1 MKALHA
7 VLICLLMFAIFSY
20 TAVELR
26 PLIQQD
32 DNLIP
37 MEKTSS
43 YNSRKIPPRAPRGK
57 PGSIISGD
65 PIEDPKPNR

>member
-37 MEKTSS
+37 IEKNSS
-43 YNSRKIPPRAPRGK
+43 YNSRKIPPRGK

-65 PIEDPKPNR
+65 PIEDPKPNQ